1 MLVRPIT
8 YKYSMQVV
16 LLAFSLILL
25 NLKTSLCITLL
36 PNSIIKT
43 NIDALVGVLEHPD

>member
-1 MLVRPIT
+1 M
-8 YKYSMQVV
+8 YKIQRA
-16 LLAFSLILL
+16 LCKFSLG
-25 NLKTSLCITLL
+25 